1 MLTLILPFVAVILA
15 VNLIHLPAARKALA
29 WISSALAGP
38 LRIYFDSAYLAN
50 APIVHLPP
58 EADGQYLGV
67 PPAVLSGFDTR
78 TAELE
83 TLGFTRL
90 GLWKGAE
97 GDNIATTYFAIAAHS
112 GTATAAII
120 SRFATAS
127 GLGPVTLSFVSFRK
141 GGWWHSSI
149 CAEAPPPGQVPPHN
163 TYCFPSLA
171 SPTLLLRAHEASV
184 EKFSPGPPGTLPADL
199 AEWTGLLQRMRQ
211 QDLERYIASGS
222 MKRQPPPL
230 AARITIIGAV
240 TMTYGSIWPLR
251 KIRAQEAL
259 ERQHATLQQL
269 GLLELLSQA
278 EARPMVDAQ
287 AQAIEASAGV
297 TLAVDDRG
305 IPRAAL
311 PTLSMLQTGPDVDPR
326 VRALVISATT
336 ARAAGRPNAGA
347 HVGFGIGFVVIIII
361 AGSLMPT
368 VPMIIPLMLIAGV
381 VILVAAST
389 ATGGTQTVEAG
400 RARLL
405 ARGLC
410 ASCAYHLNN
419 LPTEAD
425 GCITC
430 PECGASWRRDR
441 IVELLERGT
450 PSPDGRPGMPK
461 GAPPAGDDT
470 VDDRGIRRNTVSPS
484 LGMER
489 YVAGP
494 LALERLNRAAEALSR
509 EGRGPRI
516 SLAVLIGS
524 VIFVLIAALIARST
538 GSVTSIMTIILL
550 SVSYGLGI
558 KQILRGNIGRP
569 ATVTTPIMLTERLCP
584 CCATPLDNRPIEP
597 DGCTVCSCGAA
608 WKLGPKPHITPAA
621 RSGRPW

>member
-1 MLTLILPFVAVILA
+1 MLNLILPFVAVILA

-50 APIVHLPP
+50 APIVHLPR

-83 TLGFTRL
+83 TLGFTPL

-97 GDNIATTYFAIAAHS
+97 GDNIATTYFAIAAHP
-112 GTATAAII
+112 GTASAAII

-127 GLGPVTLSFVSFRK
+127 GLGPVTLTLVTFRQ
-141 GGWWHSSI
+141 GDWWHSSI
-149 CAEAPPPGQVPPHN
+149 SAEAPPPGQVPPHN
-163 TYCFPSLA
+163 AYYFPSLA

-184 EKFSPGPPGTLPADL
+184 QRFSPGPPGTLPADL
-199 AEWTGLLQRMRQ
+199 AEWTSLLQRMRQ
-211 QDLERYIASGS
+211 QDLDRYIDSGS
-222 MKRQPPPL
+222 MQRQPPPL

-251 KIRAQEAL
+251 KIRARETL
-259 ERQHATLQQL
+259 ERQRATLQQL
-269 GLLELLSQA
+269 GLPELLGQA

-287 AQAIEASAGV
+287 SQAIDASAGV

-311 PTLSMLQTGPDVDPR
+311 PTLSVLQTGPEVDPR
-326 VRALVISATT
+326 VRALIVSATT
-336 ARAAGRPNAGA
+336 ARNSSQQGAASRM
-347 HVGFGIGFVVIIII
+347 GIGMGLVMVIFIGNVVF
-361 AGSLMPT
+361 SDFPVV
-368 VPMIIPLMLIAGV
+368 VPLLLIAV
-381 VILVAAST
+381 VTIITAAST
-389 ATGGTQTVEAG
+389 ATGGSRPVEAG

-441 IVELLERGT
+441 IVEFMERSSSHLG
-450 PSPDGRPGMPK
+450 SRPGIPQ
-461 GAPPAGDDT
+461 GIPTAGDAT
-470 VDDRGIRRNTVSPS
+470 VDDRRIRRGTVSPS

-494 LALERLNRAAEALSR
+494 RALERLNRAAQALAK
-509 EGRGPRI
+509 EGRGPRVA
-516 SLAVLIGS
+516 LAVLIG
-524 VIFVLIAALIARST
+524 VVVLGIVAALIATSS
-538 GSVTSIMTIILL
+538 GSVSSITTIILL
-550 SVSYGLGI
+550 PVSYAFI
-558 KQILRGNIGRP
+558 IQRILRGNIGRP
-569 ATVTTPIMLTERLCP
+569 ATVTTSIMLTERLCP
-584 CCATPLDNRPIEP
+584 CCATPLDDRPIEP

>member
-1 MLTLILPFVAVILA
+1 MLTLLLPFVAVILA
-15 VNLIHLPAARKALA
+15 VNLIHLPASRKALA

-38 LRIYFDSAYLAN
+38 LRLYFDSAYFAAAAITNLSR
-50 APIVHLPP
+50 

-83 TLGFTRL
+83 ALGFTPL
-90 GLWKGAE
+90 GLWKGTE
-97 GDNIATTYFAIAAHS
+97 GENIATTYFAIAAHP

-127 GLGPVTLSFVSFRK
+127 GLGPVTLTLVTFRQ

-149 CAEAPPPGQVPPHN
+149 CAEAPPPGQVQPHN
-163 TYCFPSLA
+163 AYYFPSLA

-184 EKFSPGPPGTLPADL
+184 AKFSPGPPGTLSANQ
-199 AEWTGLLQRMRQ
+199 AEWTRLLQVLRQ

-222 MKRQPPPL
+222 MQRQPPPL
-230 AARITIIGAV
+230 AARITMIGAIA
-240 TMTYGSIWPLR
+240 MTYGSIWPLR
-251 KIRAQEAL
+251 KIRAQEAI
-259 ERQHATLQQL
+259 EHQQATLQQL

-287 AQAIEASAGV
+287 AQAIDASAGV

-336 ARAAGRPNAGA
+336 ARTSSQQGAASRM
-347 HVGFGIGFVVIIII
+347 GIGMGLVVVIII
-361 AGSLMPT
+361 GSSVFSN
-368 VPMIIPLMLIAGV
+368 VPVIYPLLLIAGV
-381 VILVAAST
+381 AIVTAASG
-389 ATGGTQTVEAG
+389 ATGGSRPVEAG

-419 LPTEAD
+419 LPVEAD

-441 IVELLERGT
+441 IVEFMERT
-450 PSPDGRPGMPK
+450 APQPAGRPGMPK
-461 GAPPAGDDT
+461 GIPAAGDVT
-470 VDDRGIRRNTVSPS
+470 IDDRGIRRSTVSPS

-494 LALERLNRAAEALSR
+494 LALERLNRAAETLSH

-516 SLAVLIGS
+516 SLAVLLGALILGIDVMLIATSRGS
-524 VIFVLIAALIARST
+524 VS
-538 GSVTSIMTIILL
+538 SIITIIMLP
-550 SVSYGLGI
+550 VSYAFIIQRL
-558 KQILRGNIGRP
+558 LRGNIGRP
-569 ATVTTPIMLTERLCP
+569 ATVTTPIMLAERLCP
-584 CCATPLDNRPIEP
+584 CCATPLDHRPVET

-608 WKLGPKPHITPAA
+608 WKLGPKPQITPAA
-621 RSGRPW
+621 RSGRPG